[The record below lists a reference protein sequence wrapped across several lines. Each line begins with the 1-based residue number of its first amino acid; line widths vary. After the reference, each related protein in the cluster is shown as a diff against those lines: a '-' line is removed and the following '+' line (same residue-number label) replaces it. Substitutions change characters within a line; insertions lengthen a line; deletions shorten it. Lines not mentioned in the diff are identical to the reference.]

1 MLIASGPFVEFS
13 VPSGCFIFLSY
24 ASQAIVEA
32 IRENSRNSRLTVVVA
47 GHWEGIFDE
56 VPHCGK

>member
-1 MLIASGPFVEFS
+1 MLIASGPCVEFP
-13 VPSGCFIFLSY
+13 VPSGCLTFLSHP
-24 ASQAIVEA
+24 SQEIVEA
-32 IRENSRNSRLTVVVA
+32 IGENSRNSRLTVVVA

>member
-1 MLIASGPFVEFS
+1 MLIATGPFVEFP
-13 VPSGCFIFLSY
+13 VPSGYLTFLSY

-32 IRENSRNSRLTVVVA
+32 IGGNSRNSRLTVVVA

-56 VPHCGK
+56 VPHCGR